1 MSTKTATARAKK
13 RQSKVLKYL
22 PFYLMILPG
31 AVYLFI
37 NNYMPMAG
45 LVMAFQKVN
54 FTKGIFGGDW
64 VGLENFEFLFTGPD
78 IGTIIRNTLLY
89 NLVFIFMGPV
99 VGIFVA
105 VFLNEV
111 RGATCKKIYQ
121 TIILMPY
128 LISIMIVTYLAYAF
142 LSPETGMINNSLLK
156 ALGMDPVQ
164 WYGEAQ
170 YWPGILIFIHFWRS
184 FGFQS
189 VIYLASLVGIN
200 TEYYEAATLDGA
212 SKVQQFLHITLP
224 LLKPT
229 VVTLLII
236 GLGGIF
242 RSDFGLF
249 YQVPMNNGALFS
261 ATQTIDTYIFRGLT
275 SATNLG
281 LSAAAGF
288 LQSFI
293 GFATVVGGNALIR
306 KLDADDALF

>member
-1 MSTKTATARAKK
+1 MREKVNGSRLKTNNRITK
-13 RQSKVLKYL
+13 YI

-31 AVYLFI
+31 AIYLII

-64 VGLENFEFLFTGPD
+64 VGFENFQFLFTGSD
-78 IGTIIRNTLLY
+78 IATIIRNTLLY
-89 NLVFIFMGPV
+89 NLVFIFMAPV
-99 VGIFVA
+99 IGIFVA
-105 VFLNEV
+105 VFLNEI
-111 RGATCKKIYQ
+111 RSTTCKKVYQ

-142 LSPETGMINNSLLK
+142 LSPENGMINNSILK
-156 ALGMDPVQ
+156 VLGKSEIQ

-170 YWPGILIFIHFWRS
+170 YWPAILIFIHFWKS

-189 VIYLASLVGIN
+189 VIYLASLVGIS
-200 TEYYEAATLDGA
+200 TDYYEAATLDGA
-212 SKVQQFLHITLP
+212 SKMQQFRHITLP

-261 ATQTIDTYIFRGLT
+261 TTQTIDTYIFRGLT

-293 GFATVVGGNALIR
+293 GFATVIAGNVLIR

>member
-1 MSTKTATARAKK
+1 MAKK
-13 RQSKVLKYL
+13 KLKWKKYF
-22 PFYLMILPG
+22 PFYIMILPG
-31 AVYLFI
+31 LVYLII

-54 FTKGIFGGDW
+54 FAKGIWGGDF
-64 VGLENFEFLFTGPD
+64 VGLSNFNFLFGGPD
-78 IGTIIRNTLLY
+78 IGIIIRNTLLY
-89 NLVFIFMGPV
+89 NIVFLLMGPV

-111 RGATCKKIYQ
+111 RSKTFKKLYQ
-121 TIILMPY
+121 TVILLPY

-142 LSPETGMINNSLLK
+142 LSPETGMLNRTILP
-156 ALGMDPVQ
+156 ALGKDPVL
-164 WYGEAQ
+164 WYGEAK
-170 YWPGILIFIHFWRS
+170 YWPAILIFIHFWKA

-189 VIYLASLVGIN
+189 IIYLSSLVGIS
-200 TEYYEAATLDGA
+200 TDYYEAATLDGA
-212 SKVQQFLHITLP
+212 NKWQQFTKITLP
-224 LLKPT
+224 LLRPT
-229 VVTLLII
+229 VVTLLIV

-249 YQVPMNNGALFS
+249 YQVPLNNGALFS
-261 ATQTIDTYIFRGLT
+261 VTQTIDTYIFRGLT

-293 GFATVVGGNALIR
+293 GFFMVVAGNALTR
-306 KLDADDALF
+306 KLDSNSAIF